1 MTARGHHLRWP
12 EVIARVAAGILGSYA
27 FTWALTAAGVAA
39 LVGLGVPYHD
49 AEMGMILLAFLVFL
63 GLFLWSFIAIRIAR
77 VWVVLACGASL
88 LLTAAWCI
96 QRALLS

>member
-1 MTARGHHLRWP
+1 
-12 EVIARVAAGILGSYA
+12 VAAGILGSYA

-49 AEMGMILLAFLVFL
+49 AEMGMIMLAFVVFL
-63 GLFLWSFIAIRIAR
+63 GLFLWSFIATRIAR
-77 VWVVLACGASL
+77 VWIVLAGGASL
-88 LLTAAWCI
+88 LLTAAWGI

>member
-1 MTARGHHLRWP
+1 MNRRTTPLRWP
-12 EVIARVAAGILGSYA
+12 EVTARVAAGIFGAYA

-49 AEMGMILLAFLVFL
+49 AEMGVIMMAFLVFL
-63 GLFLWSFIAIRIAR
+63 GLFLWSFIATRIAH
-77 VWVVLACGASL
+77 VWAVLVSGASL
-88 LLTAAWCI
+88 LLTAAWGI